1 MTAESRAATAIS
13 PIREPG
19 SLALSGTEGRPAAM
33 LASIATG
40 CQIELA
46 SRIPSVGNGGG
57 DPAGQVFNR
66 REELGVSQSIDAI
79 TDCELTGPP
88 HASLRRMR
96 CCSSAPTSA
105 LLGVAAT
112 TVAPS
117 WSEPPARPRQVAAW
131 VGFSIFPHA
140 APYRIR
146 HRLRQIGKN
155 GAFAGRDQDV
165 GHPVRLELFT
175 DFFGKLGPLALKL

>member
-79 TDCELTGPP
+79 TDCELTRPAACVASP
-88 HASLRRMR
+88 HALLLFGSNICIAWR
-96 CCSSAPTSA
+96 CGNDRGAELERAASEAPAGRGLGWLLNLPACRAVSHPSSATSDRQERCVRRSRS
-105 LLGVAAT
+105 GRR
-112 TVAPS
+112 
-117 WSEPPARPRQVAAW
+117 PPCPA
-131 VGFSIFPHA
+131 
-140 APYRIR
+140 
-146 HRLRQIGKN
+146 
-155 GAFAGRDQDV
+155 
-165 GHPVRLELFT
+165 
-175 DFFGKLGPLALKL
+175 